1 MTNALKNRLSCLL
14 LTMLLSLAPLVAS
27 QALAQEM
34 SPIDINAADAALLA
48 ELPGIGPS
56 KASAIIEDREAN
68 GPYESAE
75 DLTRVSG
82 IGEVTVEGLADQ
94 ITF

>member
-1 MTNALKNRLSCLL
+1 MKTALKHSLSCLL
-14 LTMLLSLAPLVAS
+14 LAMLLGIAPLT
-27 QALAQEM
+27 LAQEM
-34 SPIDINAADAALLA
+34 EPINVNSADAALLA

-68 GPYESAE
+68 GPYASAE

-82 IGEVTVEGLADQ
+82 IGAATVEGLADQ
-94 ITF
+94 VTF